1 MEDCGKALGRG
12 CGAKHHFSLRKPM
25 VMVMVMMMMMMMMM
39 MIVQP
44 RPQGFSLKKW
54 VGRHPFFEGKALG
67 TRLYDSDDDAGV
79 SLDAEHQAN

>member
-12 CGAKHHFSLRKPM
+12 CGAKHHFSVQKPM
-25 VMVMVMMMMMMMMM
+25 VMVMMMMMM

-54 VGRHPFFEGKALG
+54 VGRHPFLEGKALG
-67 TRLYDSDDDAGV
+67 TRLYDSDDDDAGV
-79 SLDAEHQAN
+79 SLDAGHPAN